1 MYEAGGIAYVYL
13 CYGIHHLFNIV
24 TGPADVP
31 HAVLVRA
38 GIPLWGTDTMIT
50 RRNGQYQKQKL
61 LNGPGTLS
69 QALGIRTFH
78 TGMALYAMDGIV
90 RIYDHEVVI
99 AENDILRGPRVG
111 VDYAGADK
119 HLPWRFRLANEWGRK

>member
-38 GIPLWGTDTMIT
+38 GIPLWGKDTMIT

-78 TGMALYAMDGIV
+78 TSMALYAMDGIV

-111 VDYAGADK
+111 VDYAGEDK